1 MGNIERRLIEAM
13 IQIKLSIAELYSIFS
28 EAAPEDYFFWAELA
42 REKSSHVTLLKS
54 GRNIIMPA
62 AEIPSGIASEDL
74 QSLMDTKNWLFS
86 LIAKFSIDPPDRATT
101 FETALLIE
109 KSMSESHTRYA
120 MGSRSHSE
128 SIIQFDLQGEA
139 YISTLDWLRGY
150 LAKLKS
156 LNELPA
162 IVGEYILIVK
172 DEKGVAGLLQE
183 ILKQLLGADKHFD
196 TVESGKAGMDKI
208 IEKYYKLIISDIEL
222 PGMDGIELYNQASK
236 LFPNINKR
244 FMFVS
249 GDLSPDKLSFFKEF
263 NIEYMDLPAS
273 VQDISTR
280 AQKVLLS

>member
-1 MGNIERRLIEAM
+1 MNYIEKRLIEAM

-28 EAAPEDYFFWAELA
+28 EAEPDDYFFWAELA
-42 REKSSHVTLLKS
+42 REKSSHVALLKS
-54 GRNIIMPA
+54 GKDIFMPT
-62 AEIPSGIASEDL
+62 AEIPSKIASEDL
-74 QSLMDTKNWLFS
+74 QALTDTKNWLFS
-86 LIAKFSIDPPDRATT
+86 LIAKFSIEPPDRATT

-128 SIIQFDLQGEA
+128 SIIRFDLPGEG
-139 YISTLDWLRGY
+139 YTSTLDWLRGY
-150 LAKLKS
+150 LAKLKN
-156 LNELPA
+156 LNVLPA

-172 DEKGVAGLLQE
+172 DEKGVAGLLQD

-196 TVESGKAGMDKI
+196 TVENGMAAMNKI

-236 LFPNINKR
+236 LFPNINER

-249 GDLSPDKLSFFKEF
+249 GDLLPDQLSFLKKF